1 MRKLTVNPSEDAVI
15 SDLLLALQLRA
26 ANEPLLPR
34 LKCFKCEGATEA
46 FIPLIPLLL
55 SPQTVW
61 IKVIFAKGSPAVTIA
76 SMIARLPVLCPDLT
90 RITLDHPPRDPLITK
105 AVSEMLLAC
114 NRDALQWFR
123 VDSSLTEEARQ
134 VAYQLPRLSE
144 LWTIIQ
150 ERTLLPV
157 VTLPNL
163 NAVDIEYD
171 DFDWLQGFRGA
182 AFEKLASA
190 TFSFKSDQIGDFLEE
205 FKSVALTGSTSTTLL
220 ALRVLTP
227 RPWNPNYRSLL
238 SFTHLI
244 CLIIEF
250 SCDNG
255 CSSRVDDN
263 VVMDI
268 ARAMPMLEILG
279 LGGSPCGAP
288 TGVTIKGL
296 ITLARGCCRLSQ
308 LRIHFQINS
317 LAYVASRR
325 IVPPPPDKA
334 ATVRRQDCDLTELF
348 AGQIYIPDGGELEV
362 AMALFQIFPHLLN
375 IEYVR
380 EGWEKVARYIGL
392 FRHIGTIVRHT
403 GEECPPYL

>member
-1 MRKLTVNPSEDAVI
+1 MNPSEDAVI
-15 SDLLLALQLRA
+15 SDLLLALQLRV

-61 IKVIFAKGSPAVTIA
+61 IKVTFAKGSPAVTIA

-90 RITLDHPPRDPLITK
+90 RITLDDPPRDPLITK

-134 VAYQLPRLSE
+134 VVYQLPRLSE

-163 NAVDIEYD
+163 NAVDIEFD
-171 DFDWLQGFRGA
+171 DLDWLQGFRGA

-205 FKSVALTGSTSTTLL
+205 FKSVALTSSTSTALL

-227 RPWNPNYRSLL
+227 RSWNPNYRSLL
-238 SFTHLI
+238 SFTQLI

-255 CSSRVDDN
+255 CSSRVDDDI
-263 VVMDI
+263 VMDI
-268 ARAMPMLEILG
+268 AREMPMLEILG
-279 LGGSPCGAP
+279 LGSSPCGAP
-288 TGVTIKGL
+288 RGVTIKGL
-296 ITLARGCCRLSQ
+296 IALARGCCHLSQ
-308 LRIHFQINS
+308 LRIHFQIDS

-325 IVPPPPDKA
+325 VTSPPPDRA
-334 ATVRRQDCDLTELF
+334 AAVRRQDCALTELF
-348 AGQIYIPDGGELEV
+348 AGRIYIPEGGELEV
-362 AMALFQIFPHLLN
+362 AMALFQIFPHLFN